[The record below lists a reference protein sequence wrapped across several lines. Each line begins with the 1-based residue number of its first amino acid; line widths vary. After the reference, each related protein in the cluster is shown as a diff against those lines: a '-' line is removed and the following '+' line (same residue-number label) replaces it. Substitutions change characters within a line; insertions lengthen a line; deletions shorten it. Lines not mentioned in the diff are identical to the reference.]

1 MINFNFTGTKKH
13 SEVNQSLSLMT
24 QIIEEEEPNE
34 NKKTMQE
41 LVVEYFRMCA
51 EVKDQ
56 FEEDRLKANKETVKM
71 RQMIA
76 AETENGAMKAGKIKF
91 KTQVLKPELI
101 AKKAKLFEQEKLLK
115 SLGWIQDRNSEMQL
129 QMIDDFNDLLASNI
143 ENQIQRTSCP
153 CLNLKEPHITETA
166 ENLCDELRDYE
177 WPNPDHYSGL
187 TFEEAEKL
195 QVCGVSN
202 LKDRFQFIM
211 TNEWMSELKVK
222 GAIKD
227 NFIPDGSTI
236 RSIQICC
243 E

>member
-153 CLNLKEPHITETA
+153 CLNLKEPRITETA
-166 ENLCDELRDYE
+166 EN
-177 WPNPDHYSGL
+177 
-187 TFEEAEKL
+187 
-195 QVCGVSN
+195 
-202 LKDRFQFIM
+202 
-211 TNEWMSELKVK
+211 
-222 GAIKD
+222 
-227 NFIPDGSTI
+227 
-236 RSIQICC
+236 
-243 E
+243 